1 MAATGLLGMNPYR
14 KGVVV
19 DISSK
24 PTALYVDLQ
33 NKERARQDALD
44 RYFMEYDK
52 NINPAGMR
60 NVDIDDLTKL
70 SQEAKQFYFQN
81 KKAIQNPML
90 DGGRAY
96 SQFSAYNKNQ
106 LGLVAKSKES
116 AAITKA
122 FQKASQD
129 AQKNGMVVDDDV
141 FQEFNQSQK
150 RVLDP
155 TYQPFDMSRFNAYK
169 PFDPVTYSENIYGKN
184 GENYMKTRV
193 TPTKRGNKELNI
205 ELTEFNEENLPTVE
219 LIAKANLQNGM
230 RVKDGFA
237 RYVIKASQD
246 KSEYDKI
253 NTVFKNYYKR
263 DAANLNDIAIGTTLM
278 FSPRKEEEKV
288 GGYTQEARINLY
300 QSTTGSRTPGGAS
313 DTEIEPLITDIYIK
327 SPNVSPEMENK
338 LKTAGVNA
346 KGLKD
351 VTNYLPEKYIKL
363 FGDDVPEY
371 VYQDSDKT
379 LWRFDVNNI
388 KNKETGAITSTITN
402 VKQIPFE
409 KYKIDLS
416 GALIGQSGVK
426 GEIPKTN
433 PETPKP
439 PAEKKGKKKVEGF

>member
-1 MAATGLLGMNPYR
+1 MNPYR

-169 PFDPVTYSENIYGKN
+169 PFDPVTYSENVYGKD

-205 ELTEFNEENLPTVE
+205 ELTEFDEKNLPTVE

-253 NTVFKNYYKR
+253 NAVFKNYYKR
-263 DAANLNDIAIGTTLM
+263 DAANLNDIAIGATLM
-278 FSPRKEEEKV
+278 FSPRREKEKV

-300 QSTTGSRTPGGAS
+300 QSTTGSRPPGGGG

-338 LKTAGVNA
+338 LKAAGVNA

-351 VTNYLPEKYIKL
+351 VTNYLPEKYVKL
-363 FGDDVPEY
+363 LGDDMPDY
-371 VYQDSDKT
+371 MYQDSDKT
-379 LWRFDVNNI
+379 LWRFDMNRAGTIYDI
-388 KNKETGAITSTITN
+388 KP
-402 VKQIPFE
+402 IPYE

-426 GEIPKTN
+426 GELPKTN
-433 PETPKP
+433 PEQPKSPKP
-439 PAEKKGKKKVEGF
+439 PAPEKKEKKKIPDF

>member
-1 MAATGLLGMNPYR
+1 MAATGLLGFNPYR
-14 KGVVV
+14 KGVVI

-44 RYFMEYDK
+44 KYFMEYDK

-60 NVDIDDLTKL
+60 SVDIDDLLKL
-70 SQEAKQFYFQN
+70 GQESKQFYYQN
-81 KKAIQNPML
+81 QKAIKNPSL

-96 SQFSAYNKNQ
+96 SQFVSYNKKQ
-106 LGLVAKSKES
+106 LALISKSKEN

-129 AQKNGMVVDDDV
+129 AQKNGMVVDEDV

-155 TYQPFDMSRFNAYK
+155 TYQLFDMSRFNASK
-169 PFDPVTYSENIYGKN
+169 PFDPVTYSESVFGKDGKN
-184 GENYMKTRV
+184 YMRKRV
-193 TPTKRGNKELNI
+193 TPTKRGNKEVNI
-205 ELTEFNEENLPTVE
+205 EVTEFDEINLPTIE
-219 LIAKANLQNGM
+219 LIAKANLQNGI
-230 RVKDGFA
+230 RVKDGFSK
-237 RYVIKASQD
+237 YVFKASQD

-263 DAANLNDIAIGTTLM
+263 DALM
-278 FSPRKEEEKV
+278 FSPRREEEKV

-300 QSTTGSRTPGGAS
+300 QATTGSRPPGGGS

-351 VTNYLPEKYIKL
+351 VTNY
-363 FGDDVPEY
+363 
-371 VYQDSDKT
+371 
-379 LWRFDVNNI
+379 
-388 KNKETGAITSTITN
+388 
-402 VKQIPFE
+402 
-409 KYKIDLS
+409 
-416 GALIGQSGVK
+416 
-426 GEIPKTN
+426 
-433 PETPKP
+433 
-439 PAEKKGKKKVEGF
+439 

>member
-129 AQKNGMVVDDDV
+129 AQKNGMVIDDDV

-169 PFDPVTYSENIYGKN
+169 PFDPVTYSENIYGKD
-184 GENYMKTRV
+184 GDNYMKTKV

-205 ELTEFNEENLPTVE
+205 ELTEFDEKNLPTVE

-263 DAANLNDIAIGTTLM
+263 DAANLNDIAIGATLM
-278 FSPRKEEEKV
+278 FSPRREKEKV

-300 QSTTGSRTPGGAS
+300 QATTGSRPSGGSS

-338 LKTAGVNA
+338 LKAAGVNA

-351 VTNYLPEKYIKL
+351 VTNYLPEKYVKL
-363 FGDDVPEY
+363 LGDDMPDY
-371 VYQDSDKT
+371 MYQDSDKT
-379 LWRFDVNNI
+379 LWRFDINRAGTIYDI
-388 KNKETGAITSTITN
+388 KP
-402 VKQIPFE
+402 IPYE

-426 GEIPKTN
+426 GELPKTN
-433 PETPKP
+433 PEQP
-439 PAEKKGKKKVEGF
+439 PAPEKKGNTTVSGGVVR